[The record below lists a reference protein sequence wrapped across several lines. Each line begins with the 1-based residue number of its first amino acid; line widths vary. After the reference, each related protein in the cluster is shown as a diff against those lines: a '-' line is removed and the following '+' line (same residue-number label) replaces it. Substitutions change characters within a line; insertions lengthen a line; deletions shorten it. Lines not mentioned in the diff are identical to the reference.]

1 MPDTFDSLRPR
12 IVDYLHERGI
22 DPRKRFRCLNPQHL
36 DRDPSMGFDPKRN
49 KVHCF
54 ACGADY
60 DLFDLLT
67 IDNNLSTPLEA
78 LRLASRQYGDGSA
91 DRPAKRAVPESEG
104 RGDAGGSAPSFFK
117 EESLSVS
124 YLDTC
129 FSHREKTDYFAHRGL
144 SPDTVTRFRLGYD
157 PKHDCVVLP
166 CEGGRCVR
174 RSVSEKRYLNEKGQP
189 SPLFQPELLTAGQ
202 EGGPAFLLE
211 GTFDALSAEELGHPA
226 CALNGSGNREKAA
239 ALLRQLSR
247 PAPVLIL
254 TDNDTAGE
262 TWARALTDEFPWLYR
277 CPPVPVGKDLNEYLC
292 ADREGAARFLSEC
305 VADWEAHQPPPYT
318 ESSAAG
324 LMDAFRAYIEK
335 QAARPALKTG
345 FDKLDEALDGGLY
358 DGLYVIG
365 AVSSLGKT
373 AFCMQIAD
381 QLAKQGRDV
390 LIFTLEMM
398 TYELMARSISRES
411 FQLDT
416 SARRRMAKTARGVLD
431 GKRWENYT
439 AQERAHLELAQ
450 NSYTSYAGHLYFRE
464 GDHETGLDY
473 IQKEVAR
480 HIAETGEKPVVLI
493 DYLQIIAPV
502 DVHFTDKQNLDR
514 IVCALK
520 KLSRQYELTI
530 FAISSFNRENY
541 NLEVSMNAFKESG
554 GIDYSADVLLG
565 LQARGAGR
573 QGFNIDEEKRK
584 DPRELELKILKNRSA
599 ALGQPIPL
607 RYYPAF
613 SCFLEG

>member
-1 MPDTFDSLRPR
+1 MADTFDDLRPR
-12 IVDYLHERGI
+12 ITDYLYERGI
-22 DPRKRFRCLNPQHL
+22 DPRKRFRCLNPTHL
-36 DRDPSMGFDPKRN
+36 DRDPSMGYDPKRQ

-67 IDNNLSTPLEA
+67 IDHN
-78 LRLASRQYGDGSA
+78 LASPRDALVLASQRYGHGDVAASGVHAEGS
-91 DRPAKRAVPESEG
+91 
-104 RGDAGGSAPSFFK
+104 RGMRSSAPPF
-117 EESLSVS
+117 EEKTSLSPN
-124 YLDTC
+124 YMNDC
-129 FSHREKTDYFAHRGL
+129 FAHRTETSYFSQRGL
-144 SPDTVTRFRLGYD
+144 SPATVDRFRLGYD
-157 PKHDCVVLP
+157 PSAGCVVLP
-166 CEGGRCVR
+166 CENGHCVR
-174 RSVSEKRYLNEKGQP
+174 RSVREKRYLNEKGQP
-189 SPLFQPELLTAGQ
+189 SPLFQPELLAEGQ
-202 EGGPAFLLE
+202 GTPVFLLE
-211 GTFDALSAEELGHPA
+211 GTFDALSVEELGHPA

-239 ALLRQLSR
+239 AILRQLPKPS
-247 PAPVLIL
+247 PILLL
-254 TDNDTAGE
+254 TDNDAAGDS
-262 TWARALTDEFPWLYR
+262 WAKALTEEFPWLYR
-277 CPPVPVGKDLNEYLC
+277 CPPVPIGKDLNEYLC
-292 ADREGAARFLSEC
+292 EDREGAARFLAEC
-305 VADWEAHQPPPYT
+305 VADWEAHQPPPYEET
-318 ESSAAG
+318 SAAG
-324 LMDAFRAYIEK
+324 QMKAFRAYIEK
-335 QAARPALKTG
+335 QATRPALKTG
-345 FDKLDEALDGGLY
+345 FAKLDQALDGGLY

-373 AFCMQIAD
+373 AFCMQVAD
-381 QLAKQGRDV
+381 QLARQGRDV
-390 LIFTLEMM
+390 LIFSLEMM
-398 TYELMARSISRES
+398 TWELMARSISRES
-411 FQLDT
+411 FQMDT

-431 GKRWENYT
+431 GRRWANYT
-439 AQERAHLELAQ
+439 AQEKAHLETAAA
-450 NSYTSYAGHLYFRE
+450 SYGNYAGHLFFRE

-565 LQARGAGR
+565 LQARGAGKP
-573 QGFNIDEEKRK
+573 GFNIDEEKRK

-599 ALGQPIPL
+599 ALGQPIPF

-613 SCFLEG
+613 SCFEEG